1 VTGVQTCALPICD
14 VYLNNK
20 SNEEFSMLEMLY
32 EQIVED
38 DLDEAHILLDNV
50 FKGQGNQ
57 INAVISMY
65 RNMNPANEILEELHE
80 WAIKHNKLDVLN
92 KIEGL
97 SKKNLYI

>member
-1 VTGVQTCALPICD
+1 DNMYDPFEDIFGLSSTDNKRVTSILKGD

-80 WAIKHNKLDVLN
+80 WAIKH
-92 KIEGL
+92 
-97 SKKNLYI
+97 